1 MQQASKIFLI
11 GFMGSGKSTTG
22 RKLASRLKWS
32 FVDLDEKIE
41 RTERMDI
48 PAIFSL
54 KGESFF
60 RELESKALREL
71 LSESRIVISTGGG
84 TPCFGDNMEFM
95 LESGLTIYLRMTPS
109 SLKRRLVRSSE
120 GRPLIKDMDKGDLEG
135 FIAGKLADREK
146 WYSRAEITIDLPNT
160 RLSYLLSL
168 IKKRIIQ

>member
-54 KGESFF
+54 KGES
-60 RELESKALREL
+60 
-71 LSESRIVISTGGG
+71 
-84 TPCFGDNMEFM
+84 
-95 LESGLTIYLRMTPS
+95 YLP
-109 SLKRRLVRSSE
+109 
-120 GRPLIKDMDKGDLEG
+120 
-135 FIAGKLADREK
+135 
-146 WYSRAEITIDLPNT
+146 
-160 RLSYLLSL
+160 
-168 IKKRIIQ
+168 